1 MFKTFD
7 NVLGEALHSE
17 ILETVSHTDFLWS
30 YSENTV
36 DNYIGDD
43 SPQFTRIIQSSKQS
57 ELEYQPGVKWV
68 DAILTALDIPECE
81 VIRAKVNMLFPRI
94 RATSALPFHAMHTD
108 VNTDAIDADKF
119 HSILYYINA
128 ADGNTFFFPETGENF
143 EIPPTMNNAIHFSSL
158 LNHASSSPVDAS
170 RRLVMN
176 IVVKYK

>member
-7 NVLGEALHSE
+7 NVLSEALHSE
-17 ILETVSHTDFLWS
+17 ILETVSRTDFLWS

-36 DNYIGDD
+36 DDYIGDD
-43 SPQFTRIIQSSKQS
+43 SPQFTRVIQSGNS
-57 ELEYQPGVKWV
+57 LMYQPGVKWV

-108 VNTDAIDADKF
+108 VNTDALDADKF

-176 IVVKYK
+176 IIVKYK